1 MEKLPVECC
10 KNIRYENL
18 GDFIIFSYLCNKAK
32 KVHHSPE
39 SESPGRDAA
48 EARKQTRT
56 KRTFFINIYILTIFF
71 GICYQLANNNYR
83 FCRFRR

>member
-32 KVHHSPE
+32 KCIIRPSL
-39 SESPGRDAA
+39 SFLA
-48 EARKQTRT
+48 ETQPRLENRLGQNALFSLIST
-56 KRTFFINIYILTIFF
+56 Y
-71 GICYQLANNNYR
+71 
-83 FCRFRR
+83 